1 MWGGRFADFISFFL
15 KYPMKMNKFG
25 LSETKL
31 FHFYVIKKKTRG
43 REEGVRANLLNP
55 LWIRNW
61 ASMNAMK
68 QSHIG

>member
-1 MWGGRFADFISFFL
+1 MWEGVRFADFISFFL

-31 FHFYVIKKKTRG
+31 FHFHGIKKKTG
-43 REEGVRANLLNP
+43 GGGRANLLNP